1 MTGKGSAVRRFALI
15 LLMTVLGGDAAHATE
30 EAKPDPRYRREI
42 ARLKRKLGRDF
53 TVKQVGIFV
62 VAWDLNE
69 EQGAQYEKLIGQ
81 QEKLLYDKWFG
92 TRPGTIIKIVL
103 FKNNASLRKSA
114 KKVAVK
120 SAVMPGGGFYLAYE
134 KVLCVDT
141 AMGAWVLKHE
151 LTHALLHADWRREKL
166 TQWIDEGMAMLIES
180 CTFTDDGIELR
191 LDWRLSV
198 VHRLM
203 KAQKLPH
210 LKDVFRMDFRTYN
223 RRENRMVAD
232 AMARN
237 LLFYLHE
244 KGMLVRFYRRFR
256 NNYSRDRS
264 GIKFLEQLLKKDI
277 DAIEADWLG
286 WVARKMATY
295 GKGASQRR
303 APKSR

>member
-1 MTGKGSAVRRFALI
+1 MVLAV
-15 LLMTVLGGDAAHATE
+15 VLDGANAADE
-30 EAKPDPRYRREI
+30 PRPDPSYQREI
-42 ARLKRKLGRDF
+42 ARLKSKLGRDF
-53 TVKQVGIFV
+53 TVKRVGMFV
-62 VAWDLNE
+62 VAHDLDA
-69 EQGAQYEKLIGQ
+69 EQGAQYEELIAR
-81 QEKLLYDKWFG
+81 QEKRLYAKWFG
-92 TRPGTIIKIVL
+92 TRPDYIIKIVL
-103 FKNNASLRKSA
+103 FRDNASLRKGA

-141 AMGAWVLKHE
+141 TMGRWVLKHE

-166 TQWIDEGMAMLIES
+166 TQWIDEGMAMLVES
-180 CTFTDDGIELR
+180 CTFTDDDIQLR

-198 VHRLM
+198 VYRLM

-237 LLFYLHE
+237 FLFYLHE
-244 KGMLVRFYRRFR
+244 KDLLIRFYRRYR

-264 GIKFLEQLLKKDI
+264 GIKFVEEFLKKDI
-277 DAIEADWLG
+277 DTVEADWLT
-286 WVARKMATY
+286 WLTQKTARPRT
-295 GKGASQRR
+295 GGT
-303 APKSR
+303 P